1 MLVRNF
7 FFLFLS
13 LILVEIA
20 FSQAILSATTKTDF
34 QDLVRIVKNNH
45 PIPEKYSTIQLSES
59 KKEGNSYFSFVC
71 KSEEN
76 IFSLLRSK
84 GYWVSGF
91 IPNDPTKKTN
101 SFGIYSLRLAANQ
114 LNDLYTESFSGVY
127 VELAQ
132 KNQPTLEKALKDT
145 RADSVQLGI
154 GLPEGYTGKDV
165 YIGVTD
171 WGFDYTSPMFYD
183 TALQQTR
190 IVAAWDQFKLSGPA
204 PLGFGYGTEYNTPS
218 SLIAAGC
225 DTSNIYTYATHG
237 THVAGIAGGSG
248 AGTPNIGMAFESK
261 FLFVTFLV
269 DVAAVLDA
277 WEWMYQKAQA
287 DGKRLVVNMS
297 WGLYHFGT
305 LDGTSLLSQAITSYT
320 DLGVVFANSAGNNGN
335 VNFHIKK
342 QFNDDLLKSKIDF
355 YSYSSNPN
363 MWGQS
368 VHAWGEPGNS
378 FSAGIQILSNLN
390 QPLVESPLYSTDTTI
405 SYIDTFLV
413 TGIDTVWYN
422 ISADSAHYLNNRPT
436 MRLRVKNTNTAL
448 KVVLK
453 STALSGTVHY
463 WNVTELTTDVG
474 NWGMPFSAVG
484 TGSTAGDNLNGI
496 SEPSCSDDVISV
508 AAYATQY
515 QTSGTSM
522 AGGAIASFSSIGPRY
537 DGVMKPDIAAPGV
550 SIISSMSSYTDAVFT
565 SITSVPFNGRTYHFA
580 KLSGTSMASPM
591 VAGIAALILDANPYL
606 SARQVKEI
614 IMQTARQDNYTGV
627 IPTEGSPRWGAGK
640 VNAYAAIQ
648 LALITVGQQE
658 IKNDVSWLIY
668 PNPAK
673 ENLNITNLPTSI
685 QEVEIIDMNGKVIRR
700 KVENNSISLQNLD
713 SGTFLLRVV
722 VNGKIEQQKFIKL

>member
-1 MLVRNF
+1 MLRRNF
-7 FFLFLS
+7 FLIFLCFFC
-13 LILVEIA
+13 VELA
-20 FSQAILSATTKTDF
+20 YSQAILSATTKTDL
-34 QDLVRIVKNNH
+34 QELERIVKNEGQ
-45 PIPEKYSTIQLSES
+45 IPQKYSTLNLYISPQKSS
-59 KKEGNSYFSFVC
+59 TYFSFVC
-71 KSEEN
+71 KSGEMKFAE
-76 IFSLLRSK
+76 LRSK
-84 GYWVSGF
+84 GYWLGGF
-91 IPNDPTKKTN
+91 IADDPANLTR
-101 SFGIYSLRLAANQ
+101 SSGIFSLRLTANQ
-114 LNDLYTESFSGVY
+114 LQDLYSDSFSGVY
-127 VELAQ
+127 VELSQ
-132 KNQPTLEKALKDT
+132 KNQPNLEKALKDT

-171 WGFDYTSPMFYD
+171 WGFDYSSPMFYD

-204 PLGFGYGTEYNTPS
+204 PVGFGYGTEYSTPAT
-218 SLIAAGC
+218 LIAAGS
-225 DTSNIYTYATHG
+225 DTANIYSYATHG

-248 AGTPNIGMAFESK
+248 AGTPNRGMAFESK

-287 DGKRLVVNMS
+287 DGKRLVINMS

-305 LDGTSLLSQAITSYT
+305 LDGTSLLSQAISAYT

-342 QFNDDLLKSKIDF
+342 QFNNDLLKSKIDF
-355 YSYSSNPN
+355 YAYSSNPN

-368 VHAWGEPGNS
+368 VHAWGEPGKS
-378 FSAGIQILSNLN
+378 FAAGFSVTSNLN
-390 QPLVESPLYSTDTTI
+390 LPLVESPLYATDTTN

-413 TGIDTVWYN
+413 TGIDTIWYN

-436 MRLRVKNTNTAL
+436 MRLRVKNTNTSL

-484 TGSTAGDNLNGI
+484 TGSTAGDNQNGI

-537 DGVMKPDIAAPGV
+537 DGVMKPDISAPGV
-550 SIISSMSSYTDAVFT
+550 SIISSMSSYTDASFT
-565 SITSVPFNGRTYHFA
+565 SVASIPFNGRTYHFA
-580 KLSGTSMASPM
+580 KLSGTSMASPI

-627 IPTEGSPRWGAGK
+627 IPVEGSPRWGAGK
-640 VNAYAAIQ
+640 VNAYAAVQ
-648 LALITVGQQE
+648 LALVTVGQQE
-658 IKNDVSWLIY
+658 IKNDVSWSIY
-668 PNPAK
+668 PNPLA
-673 ENLNITNLPTSI
+673 ENLNITNLPTI
-685 QEVEIIDMNGKVIRR
+685 DQEVEIIDITGKVIRKR
-700 KVENNSISLQNLD
+700 VENNSISLQHLD
-713 SGTFLLRVV
+713 SGTYWLRIQIK
-722 VNGKIEQQKFIKL
+722 GKIEQQKFIKL

>member
-1 MLVRNF
+1 MLSRNF
-7 FFLFLS
+7 FLILLCFLS
-13 LILVEIA
+13 AELA
-20 FSQAILSATTKTDF
+20 FSQAILSATTKTDL
-34 QDLVRIVKNNH
+34 QDLEGIVNKNL
-45 PIPEKYSTIQLSES
+45 PIPEKYSQLNLSTS
-59 KKEGNSYFSFVC
+59 KKESKSYFSFVC
-71 KSEEN
+71 KSDKSK
-76 IFSLLRSK
+76 FSELRSK

-91 IPNDPTKKTN
+91 IANDPSNITN
-101 SFGIYSLRLAANQ
+101 SSGVFSLRLTANQ
-114 LNDLYTESFSGVY
+114 ISDLKKEIFTSVY
-127 VELAQ
+127 VELSQ

-204 PLGFGYGTEYNTPS
+204 PVGFGYGTEYNSAS
-218 SLIAAGC
+218 SLLAAGS
-225 DTSNIYTYATHG
+225 DTANIYSYATHG
-237 THVAGIAGGSG
+237 SHVAGIAGGSG
-248 AGTPNIGMAFESK
+248 AGTPNRGIAFESK

-287 DGKRLVVNMS
+287 DGKRLVINMS

-305 LDGTSLLSQAITSYT
+305 LDGTSLLSQAITAYT

-335 VNFHIKK
+335 ANFHIKK
-342 QFNDDLLKSKIDF
+342 QFNNDLLKSKVDF
-355 YSYSSNPN
+355 YAYSSNPN

-368 VHAWGEPGNS
+368 IHAWGEPANS
-378 FSAGIQILSNLN
+378 FSAGIIVTSNLN
-390 QPLVESPLYSTDTTI
+390 LPLVESPLYSTDTTT

-413 TGIDTVWYN
+413 TGIDTIWYN

-436 MRLRVKNTNTAL
+436 MRLRVKNTNTSL
-448 KVVLK
+448 KVLLK
-453 STALSGTVHY
+453 STAVSGNVHY

-484 TGSTAGDNLNGI
+484 IGSTAGDSQNGI

-537 DGVMKPDIAAPGV
+537 DNVMKPDVAAPGV
-550 SIISSMSSYTDAVFT
+550 SIISSMSSFTDASFA
-565 SITSVPFNGRTYHFA
+565 SISSVPFNGRTYHFA

-627 IPTEGSPRWGAGK
+627 IPPEGSPRWGAGK
-640 VNAYAAIQ
+640 VNAYAAVQ

-658 IKNDVSWLIY
+658 IQNDFSWSIY
-668 PNPAK
+668 PNPVV
-673 ENLNITNLPTSI
+673 ETLNLNKLTISVD
-685 QEVEIIDMNGKVIRR
+685 EVEIVDLTGKIIRK
-700 KVENNSISLQNLD
+700 KVENNLISLQNLA
-713 SGTFLLRVV
+713 SGTYWLRILI
-722 VNGKIEQQKFIKL
+722 NGKIEQQKFIKL